1 MLDVGFWE
9 LLLVSVIALIF
20 IGPEK
25 LPGTIRT
32 IALMVGRFRR
42 SLTNLRNEFESEI
55 GADEIRQQ
63 LHNEAIMESLRDT
76 KSEIDSAIA
85 ETKRTI
91 HDVTHP
97 LSQPLSDP
105 DTTQARDVGDET
117 NASGGSTTGEQDSRA
132 GSGP

>member
-1 MLDVGFWE
+1 MRDVGFWE

-32 IALMVGRFRR
+32 VALMVGRFRR
-42 SLTNLRNEFESEI
+42 SLANLRMEFENEI

-63 LHNEAIMESLRDT
+63 LHNEAVMNSLKETR
-76 KSEIDSAIA
+76 SELDNTIA

-91 HDVTHP
+91 HNVTHP
-97 LSQPLSDP
+97 LATPSP
-105 DTTQARDVGDET
+105 DLNQGNPEPA
-117 NASGGSTTGEQDSRA
+117 NAEGSTPAPGA
-132 GSGP
+132 PACPGP

>member
-42 SLTNLRNEFESEI
+42 SLTNLRNEFENEI

-85 ETKRTI
+85 ETNLTI

-97 LSQPLSDP
+97 LSQPLSDT
-105 DTTQARDVGDET
+105 DTTPAREDGDET

-132 GSGP
+132 RSGP

>member
-32 IALMVGRFRR
+32 VALMVGRFRQ
-42 SLTNLRNEFESEI
+42 SLANLRMEFENEI

-63 LHNEAIMESLRDT
+63 LHNEAVMNSLKETR
-76 KSEIDSAIA
+76 SEIDNTIA

-97 LSQPLSDP
+97 LATPSPNLNQDNPEP
-105 DTTQARDVGDET
+105 A
-117 NASGGSTTGEQDSRA
+117 NAKGSTPAPGTPACPS
-132 GSGP
+132 P